1 MPQRSYEG
9 VFVAGAGQTPYEKR
23 TDKPVQRV
31 LWEAC
36 DAALRSAGLGWKEVD
51 GLAITSF
58 MLPPDNVT
66 VVAEHF
72 GLAPRWLFHGAYGG
86 ASGII
91 GMLHAAR
98 AIQAGDAEVV
108 VVAAADVFDVSTH
121 NDMIDRS
128 FNAPLRDY
136 MAPYGFGGANGMF
149 ALHTRLYMERYG
161 LTPEDFGRLPIAQR
175 QNAMLNPNAIFRT
188 PLTLQDYLEARL
200 IAEPLRLYDC
210 VLPCCGGD
218 AVVLVSERV
227 ASRLKG
233 PLVSILGGGEQ
244 HHYPAN
250 EIYTLR
256 AGWEAFSPRMYEQ
269 AGFGPQDMQFVQ
281 LYDDYPVM
289 EFLQLEGM
297 GFCPPGGAAELI
309 RTRGATVR
317 DSLPINTGG
326 GQLSA
331 GQAGASGGMIGVY
344 EGVVQLRGEAGARQ
358 VDSQRGIV
366 SGFGMVSYGRGLSS
380 SAAILARAQ

>member
-1 MPQRSYEG
+1 MVNRSYEG
-9 VFVAGAGQTPYEKR
+9 VYVVGAGQTKYEKS
-23 TDKPVQRV
+23 TNKPVQRV
-31 LWEAC
+31 IWEAA
-36 DAALRSAGLGWKEVD
+36 DTALQSASLSWKDVD

-66 VVAEHF
+66 VLAEHF
-72 GLAPRWLFHGAYGG
+72 GVQARWLFQGAYGG
-86 ASGII
+86 ASAII

-98 AIQAGDAEVV
+98 AIQAGDVDVV
-108 VVAAADVFDVSTH
+108 VCATADVFDVATH

-161 LTPEDFGRLPIAQR
+161 VKREDFGLLALAQR
-175 QNAMLNPNAIFRT
+175 RNAALNPNAIFKT
-188 PLTLQDYLEARL
+188 ELPMNDYLNARP
-200 IAEPLRLYDC
+200 IADPLHLYDC

-218 AVVLVSERV
+218 AVVLCSAKV
-227 ASRLKG
+227 ADRLSV
-233 PLVSILGGGEQ
+233 PLVSIIGGGEL
-244 HHYPAN
+244 HNYPTDD
-250 EIYTLR
+250 IYSLR
-256 AGWEAFSPRMYEQ
+256 ASWEAFSPRMYAQ
-269 AGFGPQDMQFVQ
+269 ADCGAQDMDFVQ

-297 GFCPPGGAAELI
+297 GFCAQGEAADLV
-309 RTRGATVR
+309 RTRGGTVR

-331 GQAGASGGMIGVY
+331 GQAGASGGMIGVF
-344 EGVVQLRGEAGARQ
+344 EAVTQLRGEAGARQ
-358 VDSQRGIV
+358 VKCKRGMV
-366 SGFGMVSYGRGLSS
+366 SGFGMVSYGRGLSA
-380 SAAILARAQ
+380 SAAILARAN